1 MTMHELTSKVEELK
15 ELKAMAEELSAEM
28 ATLEDAIKAEMAAR
42 EAEELQAGLF
52 KVRYKTVE
60 SRRLDGRNAGTVREI
75 QQGSCY
81 PAFRDCVKRPPRQN
95 TPTEGQF
102 EKCNFIVS
110 PRRGSGKR
118 GKGLRG

>member
-60 SRRLDGRNAGTVREI
+60 SRRLDGKSLRKEMPELYERFSKAVVT
-75 QQGSCY
+75 
-81 PAFRDCVKRPPRQN
+81 
-95 TPTEGQF
+95 
-102 EKCNFIVS
+102 
-110 PRRGSGKR
+110 RRFVIA
-118 GKGLRG
+118 

>member
-60 SRRLDGRNAGTVREI
+60 SRRLDGKSLKAEMPELYERFSKAVVT
-75 QQGSCY
+75 
-81 PAFRDCVKRPPRQN
+81 
-95 TPTEGQF
+95 
-102 EKCNFIVS
+102 
-110 PRRGSGKR
+110 RRFVIA
-118 GKGLRG
+118 

>member
-15 ELKAMAEELSAEM
+15 ELKVMAEELSAEM

-60 SRRLDGRNAGTVREI
+60 SRRLDGKSLKAEMPELYERFSKAVVT
-75 QQGSCY
+75 
-81 PAFRDCVKRPPRQN
+81 
-95 TPTEGQF
+95 
-102 EKCNFIVS
+102 
-110 PRRGSGKR
+110 RRFVIA
-118 GKGLRG
+118 